1 MKRSPTRHQPK
12 RRGIAAGGI
21 RFSRAPIARPLA
33 NGNRAVAR
41 ARGAGAIGAFNFT
54 RVPKP

>member
-21 RFSRAPIARPLA
+21 QVTRAPIARPLA
-33 NGNRAVAR
+33 NGNRADAR
-41 ARGAGAIGAFNFT
+41 ARGAGTIRPLNLT
-54 RVPKP
+54 WVPTP